1 MKITSQTY
9 QVNNVIIQ
17 KPAATENVRE
27 SVVATNIQNTT
38 AVIEMRIIKQIQNL
52 NQLDNQQRLLF
63 LKELLNLPNE
73 WKDLLLLEFLTP
85 QTSVSKE
92 NQELLSRLLDL
103 GTVKNGLNKASNETL
118 NKLLSLM
125 QPQAAISSSEMQK
138 MVEVL
143 QKFLPSNETRT
154 QDMLKDLILMYLPYL
169 PLKEDFKLLL
179 FDRNQNPQEAEAEGA
194 SVIILL
200 TTKNMGTFKIEIYLE
215 NSQPKIKIDNN
226 SDKIN
231 RRFLSRLK
239 DLKKKFEIT
248 DGISIV
254 KNKNLQSSGEQFQ
267 NITSSSTKIHPK
279 ILLIAY
285 EIIKTILEVDNKISM
300 TAQKEIS

>member
-17 KPAATENVRE
+17 KPAAAENVRE
-27 SVVATNIQNTT
+27 NVVATNIQNAT
-38 AVIEMRIIKQIQNL
+38 AVIEMSIIKQIQNL

-85 QTSVSKE
+85 QATVSKE
-92 NQELLSRLLDL
+92 TKELLGRLLDL
-103 GTVKNGLNKASNETL
+103 NVVQNSLNKASNETL

-125 QPQAAISSSEMQK
+125 QPQAALSSSEMQK
-138 MVEVL
+138 MVEIL

-179 FDRNQNPQEAEAEGA
+179 SDRNQNPQESEDEGA
-194 SVIILL
+194 SVIIIL

-248 DGISIV
+248 DGISII

-267 NITSSSTKIHPK
+267 NIRSSSTKIHPK

-285 EIIKTILEVDNKISM
+285 EIIKTILEVDSKIST